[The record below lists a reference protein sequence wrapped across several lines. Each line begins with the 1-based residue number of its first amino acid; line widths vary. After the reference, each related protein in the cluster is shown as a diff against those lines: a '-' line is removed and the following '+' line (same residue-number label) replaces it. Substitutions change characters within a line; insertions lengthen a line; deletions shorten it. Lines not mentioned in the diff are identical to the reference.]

1 LNPTKRNLRVTL
13 KGLRIMDFVLNN
25 QDIVDLIAGNMDFV
39 SLSNIRLTCKKMN
52 KYTKKHY
59 IRSISKYSKFELK
72 KKIAA
77 EQIYEWMVEN
87 EMDYVADTIEEP
99 VDFEVFYNEIHNN
112 EVLYNLMLL
121 NSDNQEDLD
130 NKVQRLY
137 NEFMDEFIGEE

>member
-1 LNPTKRNLRVTL
+1 
-13 KGLRIMDFVLNN
+13 MDFVLNN

-137 NEFMDEFIGEE
+137 NEFMDEFIGEEWIPAGVHSNIKKTIKK